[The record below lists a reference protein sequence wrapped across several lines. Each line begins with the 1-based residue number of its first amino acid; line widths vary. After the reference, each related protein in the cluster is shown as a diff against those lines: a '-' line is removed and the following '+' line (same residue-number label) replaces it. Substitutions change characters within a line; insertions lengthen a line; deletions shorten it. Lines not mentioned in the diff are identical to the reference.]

1 MFSVDEKQFILNL
14 ARESI
19 EYYFDNHKLLK
30 IIPSQVPEKLQAKQ
44 ACFITLTINNNLR
57 GCVGHTEPIQS
68 LYLDVVENAVSAA
81 FDDSRF
87 SPLNKEEFDKVKIE
101 VSILST
107 PTELIFSSPEEL
119 LKKLRAGIDGVII
132 QNGNNSATYLP
143 QVWETFPDKIDFLN
157 SLCEKAGLSADAW
170 KKNSIKVWVYTVEMF

>member
-19 EYYFDNHKLLK
+19 EYYFNNHRLLK
-30 IIPSQVPEKLQAKQ
+30 IILSKVPEKLQAKQ

-57 GCVGHTEPIQS
+57 GCVGHTEPIQP

-87 SPLNKEEFDKVKIE
+87 SPLDIGEFDKVKIE

-107 PTELIFSSPEEL
+107 PTEIIFSSPGEL
-119 LKKLRAGIDGVII
+119 LGKIRAGIDGVII
-132 QNGNNSATYLP
+132 QNGENSATYLP

-157 SLCEKAGLSADAW
+157 SLCEKAELSADAW
-170 KKNSIKVWVYTVEMF
+170 KKTSTKIWVYSVEIF